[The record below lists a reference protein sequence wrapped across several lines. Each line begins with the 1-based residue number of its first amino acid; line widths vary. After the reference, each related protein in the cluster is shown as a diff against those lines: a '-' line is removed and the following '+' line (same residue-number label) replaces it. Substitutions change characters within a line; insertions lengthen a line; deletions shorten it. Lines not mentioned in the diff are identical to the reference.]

1 MAKSLRTLLL
11 ITWVIAAARSNPA
24 QEARE
29 ITNTEPGV
37 YVLADLFRRAD
48 TVALVKI
55 VSGDTEAYE
64 IAVYKAEVVR
74 SFKGSASGRVIYF
87 GPYVGKELGSEYFVF
102 LRRVSEPLNPK
113 TPAASGYGT
122 IHYEETFN
130 QGYSAMMTSYE
141 CVFSGKEIA
150 DQCGDAAR
158 VCTDYIKLPKAIPIS
173 PPMTKDTPFGCRWV
187 RKPIFTSLLQ
197 AIGDSKEPSRP
208 APNK

>member
-11 ITWVIAAARSNPA
+11 ITWVTTAAWSSPA

-29 ITNTEPGV
+29 ITITEPGV

-64 IAVYKAEVVR
+64 VAVYKAEVVR
-74 SFKGSASGRVIYF
+74 SFKGSEPGRVIYF
-87 GPYVGKELGSEYFVF
+87 GPYVGNKLGSEYFVF
-102 LRRVSEPLNPK
+102 LRKVSDALTPK
-113 TPAASGYGT
+113 TTAAAGYGT
-122 IHYEETFN
+122 IHYQEIFN
-130 QGYSAMMTSYE
+130 QGYSAMVTSYE

-158 VCTDYIKLPKAIPIS
+158 VCTDYIKLPKATPVS

-197 AIGDSKEPSRP
+197 ALGDSKEASRP
-208 APNK
+208 TPNK